1 MSKYVFNSSL
11 NEIIKKKKCL
21 NQTSKRVKDEILAG
35 MLYNTRN
42 KVIKLFN
49 DYSATAFEDNCL
61 GHMLI
66 T

>member
-1 MSKYVFNSSL
+1 MFKSDEQEN
-11 NEIIKKKKCL
+11 
-21 NQTSKRVKDEILAG
+21 KRRNTG

-49 DYSATAFEDNCL
+49 DYSATAFVDNCL
-61 GHMLI
+61 GHMSI